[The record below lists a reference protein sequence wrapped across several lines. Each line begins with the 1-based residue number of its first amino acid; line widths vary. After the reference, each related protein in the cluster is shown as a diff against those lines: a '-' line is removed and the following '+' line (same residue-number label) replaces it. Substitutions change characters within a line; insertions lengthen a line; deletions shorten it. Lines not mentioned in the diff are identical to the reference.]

1 MGIIKAFFDSVG
13 GNLADQWLEV
23 IEADGM
29 SDTTVFTTGIK
40 IRTDGKRGSNKKGTE
55 DYI

>member
-23 IEADGM
+23 YEANEM
-29 SDTTVFTTGIK
+29 SDTTVFTTGVAV
-40 IRTDGKRGSNKKGTE
+40 RTGKRNR
-55 DYI
+55 